1 MLLTTGCECLCLK
14 EALVHQ
20 LIVFSL
26 FNEQQLVRANESVLA
41 VDYKLRA
48 SFFFS
53 SSFFSMSVF
62 HSFIL
67 FSHSI

>member
-14 EALVHQ
+14 EALVHR

-41 VDYKLRA
+41 VEYKLRDSIYRLL
-48 SFFFS
+48 SFLCL
-53 SSFFSMSVF
+53 
-62 HSFIL
+62 SFIL